1 MQKGCRNS
9 AKSAAQ
15 PCAIADPILPG
26 CIGNRHHRTFCAT
39 LPEIPDRVKSGHCA
53 IPPTARGDI
62 FFSKR
67 LIFIEQEDTMEI
79 APNALFFL
87 LFIFQNM
94 YIMNDLAKIKR
105 DNRLNFGMIQV
116 VPE

>member
-1 MQKGCRNS
+1 
-9 AKSAAQ
+9 
-15 PCAIADPILPG
+15 
-26 CIGNRHHRTFCAT
+26 
-39 LPEIPDRVKSGHCA
+39 
-53 IPPTARGDI
+53 
-62 FFSKR
+62 
-67 LIFIEQEDTMEI
+67 MEI

-105 DNRLNFGMIQV
+105 DNRLNFGMIRV